1 MTPTRKETQ
10 WHASASSPRPRA
22 LAGALAAAA
31 PAQAQPLSFT
41 AIEFK
46 NTGLVAFMDYT
57 DDDCMAIARGGQ
69 EGEE

>member
-1 MTPTRKETQ
+1 MTRIRFLTAAAT
-10 WHASASSPRPRA
+10 
-22 LAGALAAAA
+22 LAGALAATTT

-57 DDDCMAIARGGQ
+57 DDACMAVARGGQ